1 LTLQYLFDHWPRV
14 LALAA
19 EHLQLTLVA
28 VLVALAIAV
37 PLSALVVR
45 YASLNLPV
53 FGLLGAMYTV
63 PSLALLAM
71 LVPILGLGRVPAVV
85 ALAAYALIFLTRNM
99 VAGLRGVDPVLMEAA
114 RGVGMNGRQIF
125 WDVRLPLALPV
136 ILAGVRI
143 ALVTTV
149 SLATLMAWINAG
161 GLGLLLFDGITRDN
175 PSMILA
181 GAVAVSTL
189 AILADQGMRR
199 VEGMTVAA
207 RARRAATRR

>member
-1 LTLQYLFDHWPRV
+1 MTLQYLFDNWPRV
-14 LALAA
+14 LALSA
-19 EHLQLTLVA
+19 EHLQLTTMSILVA
-28 VLVALAIAV
+28 VLVSAL
-37 PLSALVVR
+37 LSALAVR
-45 YASLNLPV
+45 YGSLNLLV
-53 FGLLGAMYTV
+53 FGLLDTIYTV

-71 LVPILGLGRVPAVV
+71 LVPILGLGRVPAVA

-99 VAGLRGVDPVLMEAA
+99 VAGLRGVDPSVLEVA
-114 RGVGMNGRQIF
+114 RGMGMTGWQLL
-125 WDVRLPLALPV
+125 WEVRLPLALPV

-143 ALVTTV
+143 ALVATI

-181 GAVAVSTL
+181 GAIAVSAL
-189 AILADQGMRR
+189 AILADRGMRR
-199 VEGMTVAA
+199 VEGMTAAA